1 MNRGLF
7 LLALYILM
15 GVAALFAVL
24 TLVAIIENA
33 VERACT

>member
-24 TLVAIIENA
+24 TLVAIIKNA